1 MFFSDRCLS
10 FFFWPL
16 CVCSSSIYR
25 FWLQTIFYYT
35 WNNVHA
41 CTDTEK
47 FNTYFKDLIC

>member
-1 MFFSDRCLS
+1 MTYDA
-10 FFFWPL
+10 
-16 CVCSSSIYR
+16 IYVYK
-25 FWLQTIFYYT
+25 TIFYYA